1 VDALVDPAGGAG
13 TDAPTDI
20 VDPAGSFSSRRSVTL
35 LRERP
40 TPTARADVE
49 ISAAGANAAV

>member
-1 VDALVDPAGGAG
+1 MDALVDSAGGAG

-20 VDPAGSFSSRRSVTL
+20 VDPAASFSSRCSVTF

-40 TPTARADVE
+40 TPTARADME